1 MVFCQDKNI
10 IRNSFQTLA
19 KPAYFKNV
27 EMKSRFILLLMTL
40 IIFSFGVQKINAQE
54 KKKFMNG
61 NILTAVKTI
70 QKNFSDSISRYDY
83 KKNADLYSKKYKVF
97 YIEKI
102 QNLESLYQSIF
113 DKEVIIGKI
122 GQSILFKTTSGIQVE
137 NTVSPGESQ
146 SQNEIKSKSVDM
158 SQVENYHQ
166 LEDLKKRLTVDFP
179 VYLIEE
185 GEGTYQCRLN
195 FIIDVDGKFKKVKYS
210 GSSGTEFKIISALF
224 LYAIG
229 GLEKPLYYDKKPIIQ
244 QFSQP
249 IVLRFE

>member
-1 MVFCQDKNI
+1 
-10 IRNSFQTLA
+10 
-19 KPAYFKNV
+19 
-27 EMKSRFILLLMTL
+27 MKSRFILLLMTL

-113 DKEVIIGKI
+113 DKEVIIGKVD
-122 GQSILFKTTSGIQVE
+122 QSILFKTANGIQVE

-158 SQVENYHQ
+158 S
-166 LEDLKKRLTVDFP
+166 
-179 VYLIEE
+179 
-185 GEGTYQCRLN
+185 
-195 FIIDVDGKFKKVKYS
+195 
-210 GSSGTEFKIISALF
+210 
-224 LYAIG
+224 
-229 GLEKPLYYDKKPIIQ
+229 
-244 QFSQP
+244 
-249 IVLRFE
+249 